1 MYVIGCRKLGLDCD
15 FTLKKSDR
23 NNLVN
28 NFCKHLLTHHKKN
41 YPTKEIL
48 GFIQDQKKSKFAD
61 KFYSQRH
68 VESPDPPRLSKWF
81 LGRKNF
87 P

>member
-1 MYVIGCRKLGLDCD
+1 MYIIGCRKLGFDCD
-15 FTLKKSDR
+15 FTIKKSDR

-41 YPTKEIL
+41 YPTKDIL
-48 GFIQDQKKSKFAD
+48 NFIQDQRKDQLTD
-61 KFYSQRH
+61 KLSSQRIA
-68 VESPDPPRLSKWF
+68 ENYDQPRSSKWF
-81 LGRKNF
+81 VGRKNF

>member
-1 MYVIGCRKLGLDCD
+1 MYVIGCRKLGFDCD
-15 FTLKKSDR
+15 FTIKKSDKD
-23 NNLVN
+23 NLVN
-28 NFCKHLLTHHKKN
+28 NFCKHLLTHHKRY

-48 GFIQDQKKSKFAD
+48 GFIQDQKSNQPEDQFKAKTFSEN
-61 KFYSQRH
+61 H
-68 VESPDPPRLSKWF
+68 DPPRLSKWF